1 MHRLTDI
8 VISTEGERQ
17 VAHATTD
24 VCTRQILF
32 DPSGSLDKIHRIIIM
47 FLNTRSHSQYIRVEN
62 DIMRIKI
69 HLFCQYFISTGTDFN
84 LTFKSICLSFFIE
97 SHHYNGSS
105 QFFYQ
110 TGMFYKYLLP
120 FLQRNRIDN
129 GLSLQ
134 AFQSGLNDF
143 PLGRVNHDRY
153 TGYVGFG
160 HDQIQESSHL
170 LPGIQQTVIHI
181 YINHQSTVFHLLAS
195 DT

>member
-1 MHRLTDI
+1 
-8 VISTEGERQ
+8 
-17 VAHATTD
+17 
-24 VCTRQILF
+24 
-32 DPSGSLDKIHRIIIM
+32 
-47 FLNTRSHSQYIRVEN
+47 
-62 DIMRIKI
+62 MRIKI

-143 PLGRVNHDRY
+143 PLGRVNHNRY

-160 HDQIQESSHL
+160 HDQIQESSQSP
-170 LPGIQQTVIHI
+170 PGHPANRHP
-181 YINHQSTVFHLLAS
+181 YLHQSPKHRLPPACERYLALPHISFH
-195 DT
+195 